1 MEIFILNYELRLLG
15 AKVGI
20 AWEWA
25 LNVMKKMYVYIL
37 SNIHLVI
44 PN

>member
-1 MEIFILNYELRLLG
+1 MEIFIINYKLRLLG

-25 LNVMKKMYVYIL
+25 SDVMKKYMLIF
-37 SNIHLVI
+37 
-44 PN
+44 